1 MKSGH
6 YVLVK
11 PTPLKDPLLIIN
23 SESMLEEL
31 GISLK
36 DSQSL
41 EFTKFFSG
49 QTDVIDGFSQTWAT
63 PYALSIY
70 G

>member
-6 YVLVK
+6 YVLVE
-11 PTPLKDPLLIIN
+11 PTPLKDPFLIIV
-23 SESMLEEL
+23 SESMLKEL

-49 QTDVIDGFSQTWAT
+49 QTNIIDGFSQT
-63 PYALSIY
+63 
-70 G
+70 